1 MSAFEF
7 QLFDPRLHQLPF
19 IKRNG
24 ETRVGEHFSQQV
36 FSSAKYVLIGVS
48 ENVGPQANWGREG
61 SENAFEAFSKVF
73 FNTQFYPEVPLQNLA
88 FLGQIKQVKQ
98 TSDRSEA
105 TVMVEELDQLIL
117 EVLTQH
123 LAPHQIP
130 IIVGGGHNNALPL
143 MRWAANKGKLSVVN
157 IDAHADLRP
166 TELRHSGN
174 SFSFA
179 LEEGLLANYG
189 VFGLHEAFNNSAI
202 RNQLTN
208 PQISHRFYEDYLQG
222 PYQLLDDVMGFVS
235 HQHHAVGIEI
245 DMDSI
250 ALMPSSAFSP
260 SGWSLDQIRALV
272 LKLGHIKPQIA
283 YLNLTEAA
291 PLDERDNLIV
301 GKALSYL
308 VRDFVRMA

>member
-1 MSAFEF
+1 
-7 QLFDPRLHQLPF
+7 
-19 IKRNG
+19 
-24 ETRVGEHFSQQV
+24 
-36 FSSAKYVLIGVS
+36 
-48 ENVGPQANWGREG
+48 
-61 SENAFEAFSKVF
+61 
-73 FNTQFYPEVPLQNLA
+73 LA
-88 FLGQIKQVKQ
+88 FLGQIKQIKQ
-98 TSDRSEA
+98 PLDRPEA
-105 TVMVEELDQLIL
+105 TEMVKELDHFLFD
-117 EVLTQH
+117 VLMKH

-130 IIVGGGHNNALPL
+130 ILVGGGHNNALPL
-143 MRWAANKGKLSVVN
+143 MRWAATKGKLSVVN

-166 TELRHSGN
+166 TDKRHSGN

-179 LEEGLLANYG
+179 LQEGLLENYG

-208 PQISHRFYEDYLQG
+208 PYISHRFFEDYLQG

-245 DMDSI
+245 DMDAI
-250 ALMPSSAFSP
+250 AYMPSSAFSP
-260 SGWSLDQIRALV
+260 SGWTLDQIRAV
-272 LKLGHIKPQIA
+272 ILKLVHIRPQIA

-291 PLDERDNLIV
+291 PLDEREDLIV

>member
-7 QLFDPRLHQLPF
+7 QLFDPNLRKLQFQL
-19 IKRNG
+19 RNG
-24 ETRVGEHFSQQV
+24 ETRVGEHFSQQN
-36 FSSAKYVLIGVS
+36 FSAAKYVLIGIS
-48 ENVGPQANWGREG
+48 ENAGPQANLGRQG
-61 SENAFEAFSKVF
+61 SENAFQAFSKVF

-88 FLGQIKQVKQ
+88 YLGQVKQIKQPL
-98 TSDRSEA
+98 DRPEA
-105 TVMVEELDQLIL
+105 TQMVQELDRLIFD
-117 EVLTQH
+117 VLTQH
-123 LAPHQIP
+123 VAPYQIP

-143 MRWAANKGKLSVVN
+143 MRWASANGKLSVVN

-166 TELRHSGN
+166 TDKRHSGN

-179 LEEGLLANYG
+179 LEERLLENYG
-189 VFGLHEAFNNSAI
+189 VYGLHEAFNNAAI

-208 PQISHRFYEDYLQG
+208 PQISHRFFEDYLQG

-250 ALMPSSAFSP
+250 AYMPSSAFSP
-260 SGWSLDQIRALV
+260 SGWSLDQIRTLL

-291 PLDERDNLIV
+291 PLDERDDLIV

>member
-1 MSAFEF
+1 M
-7 QLFDPRLHQLPF
+7 
-19 IKRNG
+19 
-24 ETRVGEHFSQQV
+24 GEHFSQQV

-208 PQISHRFYEDYLQG
+208 PQISYRFYEDYLQG

>member
-7 QLFDPRLHQLPF
+7 QLFDPSLRKLQF
-19 IKRNG
+19 QVRNG
-24 ETRVGEHFSQQV
+24 ETRLGEHFSQQNY
-36 FSSAKYVLIGVS
+36 SAAKYVLIGIS
-48 ENVGPQANWGREG
+48 ENVGPQANLGRQG
-61 SENAFEAFSKVF
+61 SENAFHAFSKVL

-88 FLGQIKQVKQ
+88 YLGQVKQIKQPL
-98 TSDRSEA
+98 DRSEA
-105 TVMVEELDQLIL
+105 TQMVQELDRLIFDI
-117 EVLTQH
+117 LTQH
-123 LAPHQIP
+123 VAPHQIP

-143 MRWAANKGKLSVVN
+143 MRWAAAKGKLSVVN

-166 TELRHSGN
+166 TDKRHSGN

-179 LEEGLLANYG
+179 LQEGLLEHYG

-208 PQISHRFYEDYLQG
+208 PQISHRFFEDYLQG

-250 ALMPSSAFSP
+250 AYMPSSAFSP
-260 SGWSLDQIRALV
+260 SGWSLDQMRTLL

-291 PLDERDNLIV
+291 PLDERDDLIV

-308 VRDFVRMA
+308 VRDFVRMP